1 MSADQ
6 QICPIC
12 QQPKQAGK
20 AGSLTQWISTCQC
33 GLSSPEPES
42 DKYSPDWCRR
52 CGKRVSSGR
61 SGSLTQW
68 ILRSDLCACDFPAL
82 DESQQS
88 AVPPA
93 ESEPVQSPAPEVYL
107 ELDEDILPTERYRPI
122 EQLGRGV
129 AGSVYL
135 CRDTLL
141 NKQVAIKSMKSL
153 ASDLLISFQNEARI
167 LSRLN
172 HPYII
177 KVLDFGATASGAPFM
192 VMEYFKGVSLEKF
205 LDEKGGRMPV
215 SLAIDWT
222 AKILDALS
230 EAHRNG
236 IFHRDLKPSN
246 ILVESIEA
254 DTTIKSIRLIDF
266 GVAHISSVSGE
277 VAIYEGQKV
286 IGTPRYMS
294 PDQVLTGNYDSRSEI
309 YSVGCI
315 LFELLTG
322 RPPFSGDSAID
333 ILYKQAN
340 QYAPSLQ
347 EVTATNNSDFPEA
360 LETVLARCLTMNP
373 DNRYSSAEA
382 LKRALA
388 EISPAQECASIF
400 SPDRKRVGRASFL
413 FPSLFILLLIAGC
426 VFIYVQLLA
435 TTDSRRSVA
444 EQMPT
449 PKVESA
455 SEVRQTR
462 EKESGELRQMFST
475 DNLSSGRPDT
485 LMFTGPDAMESFR
498 AAVANKQERICHIL
512 MLKSD
517 LTDTDMEALVVENP
531 WTITVSDSPRLTD
544 RSLALIS
551 KLERLDRLT
560 LDQSPGFTPGG
571 LKELGRMK
579 RLEFLALRRCNLQ
592 DEALKAIQEIK
603 PLVKLNISGN
613 KAITARGIKYLA
625 GRPRLLT
632 VVAEGCT
639 CAYIPSVARRRLLK
653 QDGIELIDVDDDNFD
668 LFGLGQ

>member
-33 GLSSPEPES
+33 GLTAPEPDSESEASSPEL
-42 DKYSPDWCRR
+42 CRR
-52 CGKRVSSGR
+52 CGKRVSRGR

-68 ILRSDLCACDFPAL
+68 ILRSDLCACDFPAI
-82 DESQQS
+82 EEPGQS
-88 AVPPA
+88 GAQA
-93 ESEPVQSPAPEVYL
+93 LESEPVPSPEPEVYL

-122 EQLGRGV
+122 ELLGMGV
-129 AGSVYL
+129 VGSVYL

-141 NKQVAIKSMKSL
+141 NKYVAIKSMKSL
-153 ASDLLISFQNEARI
+153 SSDLLISFQNEARI

-192 VMEYFKGVSLEKF
+192 VMEYFKGLSLDKVLEKKRSEIQISEA
-205 LDEKGGRMPV
+205 LDLTVKV
-215 SLAIDWT
+215 
-222 AKILDALS
+222 LDALS

-236 IFHRDLKPSN
+236 IYHRDLKPSN
-246 ILVESIEA
+246 ILVESTDA
-254 DTTIKSIRLIDF
+254 DDAIRNIRLIDF
-266 GVAHISSVSGE
+266 GVAHIASDSGE
-277 VAIYEGQKV
+277 VAVYEGKKV
-286 IGTPRYMS
+286 IGTPAYMS
-294 PDQVLTGNYDSRSEI
+294 PDQILTGNYDSRSEI

-322 RPPFSGDSAID
+322 KPPFIGDSAID
-333 ILYKQAN
+333 TLYKQAN
-340 QYAPSLQ
+340 QYAPSLK
-347 EVTATNNSDFPEA
+347 EVSATESGAFPEA
-360 LETVLARCLTMNP
+360 LETVLARCLAKNP

-382 LKRALA
+382 LKHAL
-388 EISPAQECASIF
+388 EEVRPVEESPSVDTVH
-400 SPDRKRVGRASFL
+400 SKPGRKPAIL
-413 FPSLFILLLIAGC
+413 FPAVFVVLIFASCALVYSQMHSNTEPEVSSGDKK
-426 VFIYVQLLA
+426 QE
-435 TTDSRRSVA
+435 SV
-444 EQMPT
+444 
-449 PKVESA
+449 

-462 EKESGELRQMFST
+462 EKESGELKQMFST

-485 LMFTGPDAMESFR
+485 LMFTGPDAMQSFR
-498 AAVANKQERICHIL
+498 AAVAKKQERICHIL
-512 MLKSD
+512 MLKAD
-517 LTDTDMEALVVENP
+517 LTDTDMEALVAENP

-544 RSLALIS
+544 RSLVLIS

-560 LDQSPGFTPGG
+560 LDQSPRFTPRG

-579 RLEFLALRRCNLQ
+579 RLEFLALRECNLQ

-603 PLVKLNISGN
+603 PLVKLNVSKN

-625 GRPRLLT
+625 GRPRSIT

-639 CAYIPSVARRRLLK
+639 CAYIPSVAKRRLLM
-653 QDGIELIDVDDDNFD
+653 QDGIKLMDEDDDNID